1 MLAKVKITMSNE
13 VQYPKNPA
21 KSVTARALAVLG
33 AFRVE
38 EPAMTLSQLARVA
51 GLPVATVYRLAGE
64 LEEGRFLERD
74 SSGLYRLGV
83 RMWEMGLLTPVHG
96 HLREAAMPF
105 LLNLQYATRE
115 TVQLAVCD
123 GADAVYIEKLT
134 MNTLTPVQ
142 TRVGSR
148 IPLHAT
154 AVGEAILAFSEPA
167 FIDVMSNM
175 PLTRYTD
182 STMTTK
188 RVLLKELDNIKSRGF
203 AHSTEEYMPGSTAI
217 AAPVLVHGRVEAAI
231 GLVNYELREDLEVFV
246 PELLEACAGLGHRLE
261 ELQAAE
267 QAS

>member
-1 MLAKVKITMSNE
+1 MSDE
-13 VQYPKNPA
+13 VLYPKSTA

-33 AFRVE
+33 AFRVD

-96 HLREAAMPF
+96 HLRETAMPF

-115 TVQLAVCD
+115 TVQMAVCD
-123 GADAVYIEKLT
+123 GSDAVYIEKLT
-134 MNTLTPVQ
+134 MNTATPVQ

-154 AVGEAILAFSEPA
+154 AVGEAILAYSDPA
-167 FIDVMSNM
+167 FIEVMTSM
-175 PLTRYTD
+175 PLTRFTD
-182 STMTTK
+182 RTMTTK
-188 RVLLKELDNIKSRGF
+188 RVLLKELEAIRERGF
-203 AHSTEEYMPGSTAI
+203 SHSTEEYLPGSTAV
-217 AAPVLVHGRVEAAI
+217 AAPVVVNGRVEGAI
-231 GLVNYELREDLEVFV
+231 GVVNYELRKDLDSVV
-246 PELLEACAGLGHRLE
+246 PELLAACAGLGARLE
-261 ELQAAE
+261 ELTTRAD
-267 QAS
+267 AS

>member
-1 MLAKVKITMSNE
+1 MSDE
-13 VQYPKNPA
+13 VQYPKNTA

-123 GADAVYIEKLT
+123 GVDAVYIEKLT

-142 TRVGSR
+142 TRVGAR

-154 AVGEAILAFSEPA
+154 AVGKAILAFSDPA
-167 FIDVMSNM
+167 FVEVMTSM
-175 PLTRYTD
+175 PLARYTD
-182 STMTTK
+182 HTITTK
-188 RVLLKELDNIKSRGF
+188 RALLKDLAEIRETGWAYSR
-203 AHSTEEYMPGSTAI
+203 EEYLLGSLAI
-217 AAPVLVHGRVEAAI
+217 AAPVMVNGKVEAAI
-231 GLVNYELREDLEVFV
+231 GLLNYQLRDDLEVCV
-246 PELLEACAGLGHRLE
+246 PELLEAAAGLGKRLE
-261 ELQAAE
+261 ELQATE